1 MLSTITANKTHLSGR
16 LSVTSIKLVLTILP
30 LLVVLRSLILAS
42 EEKQPSKGSQR
53 ESQQTVEFKLVE
65 LSVLV
70 RSDSNIKEN
79 EDQESKQKEQG
90 LSHSASLNEEN
101 ADCRHYL
108 FAKESDDFPV
118 VRLTSK
124 SVVEKSIFAFDFW
137 AFEKRGVLLESQECK

>member
-1 MLSTITANKTHLSGR
+1 MHRQQHRYRRPQFYLKKERDAPASDHNICKRTQQLLSTITANKTHLSGR

-30 LLVVLRSLILAS
+30 LFVVLRSLILAS
-42 EEKQPSKGSQR
+42 EVKQSSKGSQR

-90 LSHSASLNEEN
+90 LSQCS
-101 ADCRHYL
+101 
-108 FAKESDDFPV
+108 
-118 VRLTSK
+118 
-124 SVVEKSIFAFDFW
+124 
-137 AFEKRGVLLESQECK
+137 